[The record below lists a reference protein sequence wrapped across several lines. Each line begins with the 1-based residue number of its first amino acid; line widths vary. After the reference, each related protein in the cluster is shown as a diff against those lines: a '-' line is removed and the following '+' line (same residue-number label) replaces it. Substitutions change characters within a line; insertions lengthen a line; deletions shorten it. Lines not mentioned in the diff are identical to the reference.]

1 MQRQKKPTLLLKFA
15 LRGSKKLIFSKEQE
29 VNALLLLGPNS
40 LFKGILLVDN
50 TH

>member
-29 VNALLLLGPNS
+29 VNALLLRPNS

>member
-29 VNALLLLGPNS
+29 VNALLLGPNS